1 MQLLYF
7 SPVKFLCLIV
17 WVYSSLYIVQWLQ
30 FGAPVPPKY
39 KSIII
44 TISLFFG
51 PMVLLVLSIGFD
63 VSTIKKAAKSSFTD
77 NIGIKGLI
85 ENAISNL
92 RLSLATISKQQKSK
106 IELVD
111 SSGRSIK
118 DIYHNSSKY
127 KDHSIL
133 ELTEQ
138 IIANSL
144 QERASDILIDPK
156 DEHYYTVR
164 FRVDGVLRTIQHLDA
179 DKSRAVINSIK
190 AISDMDI
197 AEKRRPQDGSFIA
210 KTEDKKTASFRVAS
224 AGVRNGEKLSIRVLG
239 SNAGLFTLAKTG
251 LSEKQIK
258 TIKDIIA
265 KPSGMVLVTGPT
277 GSGKTTTLYT
287 ALNSINDVDKN
298 ITTVEDPV
306 EYMLDG
312 INQSQVNTK
321 SGVTFAKYLKSIL
334 RQDPDII
341 LIGEIRDTETA
352 EIAVRAATTG
362 HLVLSTLHTNDAPGA
377 ISRLLDMEIEPFM
390 VASSV
395 LGAVAQRLVRRVCEN
410 CKKERYPEDTE
421 ITFAGIRP
429 DDVLYYG
436 AGCERCNNTGYRGR
450 IAIYEIF
457 TVSAAIQNLVLNR
470 ASTEE
475 IRRVAI
481 REGMVTLKD
490 DGVEKALKGVTTV
503 NEIMRVAYREEKR

>member
-51 PMVLLVLSIGFD
+51 PMVLLVLSIGFA

-265 KPSGMVLVTGPT
+265 KPSGMILMCGPT
-277 GSGKTTTLYT
+277 GSGKTTSLY
-287 ALNSINDVDKN
+287 AMLNEIDLFTRNV
-298 ITTVEDPV
+298 ITVEDPV
-306 EYMLDG
+306 EYTLQ
-312 INQSQVNTK
+312 NASQIEVNPK
-321 SGVTFAKYLKSIL
+321 ADITFAKALRSIL
-334 RQDPDII
+334 RQDPDVICV
-341 LIGEIRDTETA
+341 GEIRDEETA
-352 EIAVRAATTG
+352 SIALRAAQTG
-362 HLVLSTLHTNDAPGA
+362 HLVLATIHCNSNAASLV
-377 ISRLLDMEIEPFM
+377 RLLDLGISPALM
-390 VASSV
+390 SSGLEV
-395 LGAVAQRLVRRVCEN
+395 IISQRLLRSLCDKCKEPAKLSQSQIHEFIKNKINYSNICQAKGCEN
-410 CKKERYPEDTE
+410 CDGTGYYDRTAIFDILVLDTE
-421 ITFAGIRP
+421 LKNSIAHSDLTINELKKNGDKKGRSNLYKQGLKKVVSGITTF
-429 DDVLYYG
+429 DELK
-436 AGCERCNNTGYRGR
+436 
-450 IAIYEIF
+450 
-457 TVSAAIQNLVLNR
+457 
-470 ASTEE
+470 
-475 IRRVAI
+475 RVI
-481 REGMVTLKD
+481 G
-490 DGVEKALKGVTTV
+490 
-503 NEIMRVAYREEKR
+503 